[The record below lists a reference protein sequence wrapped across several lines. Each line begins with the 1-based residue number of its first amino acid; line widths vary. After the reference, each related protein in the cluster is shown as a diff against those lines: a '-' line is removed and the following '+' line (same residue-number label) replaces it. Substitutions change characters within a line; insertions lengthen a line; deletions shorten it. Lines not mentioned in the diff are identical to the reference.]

1 MQRCASTVRGRYF
14 SDPLAR
20 LDFDH
25 VGTDTTAIG
34 GDRVKEA
41 HSFARNHKW
50 YMESRSITMND
61 EYAFNPD
68 KEVTLDPFIEILE
81 RHFKTPKEGLG
92 FDNSPVAHMWRSMA
106 EPRRPL

>member
-1 MQRCASTVRGRYF
+1 MPPLCSALQAEYTKDLSLRGNH
-14 SDPLAR
+14 LHGQAGR
-20 LDFDH
+20 LH
-25 VGTDTTAIG
+25 
-34 GDRVKEA
+34 
-41 HSFARNHKW
+41 HKW

-106 EPRRPL
+106 EPLRPL